1 MLRGFVG
8 CGEVEFGVVLH
19 LKEKEKGRK
28 KANWGSRKVEEKV
41 GENAKKEE
49 VP

>member
-1 MLRGFVG
+1 
-8 CGEVEFGVVLH
+8 VVLH
-19 LKEKEKGRK
+19 LKGEKKGRK
-28 KANWGSRKVEEKV
+28 KANWGSRKAEEKV